1 MAIARMH
8 LGAPVWSCRDWAGTL
23 WPSATKPGA
32 FLEHYARVFNAV
44 EGNTT
49 FYAVPSRDTLA
60 RWRDDT
66 PPGFE
71 FCCKLPR
78 TITHD
83 KQLVGAERE
92 LDAFVELLGVLGD
105 RLGPTM
111 IQLPPSFGPRQL
123 GTLAATLA
131 RLPRTMPFA
140 VEPRHRGVFDGG
152 AAHRDFDA
160 LLREHGVDRVVFDTQ
175 VLHASR
181 DRDPLV
187 VAAQS
192 RKPNLPVLEV
202 ATARRPIVRIV
213 GVSDA
218 EACRPAFERW
228 ARRAAQWIA
237 EGRSPSLFVHT
248 PDDRE
253 VPRLAAQLHA
263 IVGAHTDVG
272 SLPPL
277 GSDRGARQISLFDR

>member
-23 WPSATKPGA
+23 WPAATKPSA
-32 FLEHYARVFNAV
+32 FLAHYAKVFNAV

-49 FYAVPSRDTLA
+49 FYAVPRRDTIT

-66 PPGFE
+66 PPGFR

-83 KQLVGAERE
+83 KALVGAERE
-92 LDAFVELLGVLGD
+92 LDEFAVLLALLGD

-111 IQLPPSFGPRQL
+111 IQLPPTFGPRGL
-123 GTLAATLA
+123 VTLAATLE
-131 RLPRTMPFA
+131 RLPAGMPFA
-140 VEPRHRGVFDGG
+140 VEPRHRGFFDGSAG
-152 AAHRDFDA
+152 HHDFEA
-160 LLREHGVDRVVFDTQ
+160 LLRERGVDRVIFDTQ

-181 DRDPLV
+181 DLDPLV
-187 VAAQS
+187 VAARS

-202 ATARRPIVRIV
+202 ATGSNPVVRIV

-218 EACRPAFERW
+218 AACRPAFERW
-228 ARRAAQWIA
+228 AVRAAAWIA
-237 EGRSPSLFVHT
+237 QGLRPTLFVHT

-277 GSDRGARQISLFDR
+277 GVDHRAQQISLFES